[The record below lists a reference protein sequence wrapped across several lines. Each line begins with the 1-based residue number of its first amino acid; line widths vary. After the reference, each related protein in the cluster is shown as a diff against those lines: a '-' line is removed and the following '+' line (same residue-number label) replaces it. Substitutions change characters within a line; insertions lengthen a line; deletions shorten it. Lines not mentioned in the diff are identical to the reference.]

1 LYIFSWFG
9 YFASALAQQAD
20 NLSSKVRYDLSER
33 PSAHQW
39 RTAMDMLFPYLTRLS
54 SQPTVTAK
62 RLISPVMKYQ
72 RIVPEPDPDK
82 PFRVGWQHWQ
92 HQLLLDK
99 AVASKQQTDGQ
110 DRQPQH
116 PQQEASTQPETTA
129 TNAITEHPWLATGH
143 AVTPEQDQHPDA
155 AGHLDIYI

>member
-1 LYIFSWFG
+1 
-9 YFASALAQQAD
+9 
-20 NLSSKVRYDLSER
+20 
-33 PSAHQW
+33 
-39 RTAMDMLFPYLTRLS
+39 MDMLFPYLTRLS

-82 PFRVGWQHWQ
+82 PFRVGWQHQLVLTRAVEGKPQTDEQQQEPQ
-92 HQLLLDK
+92 HQQQDPPEQTAQK
-99 AVASKQQTDGQ
+99 AS
-110 DRQPQH
+110 
-116 PQQEASTQPETTA
+116 EAKS
-129 TNAITEHPWLATGH
+129 EHAWLPTGH